1 MVYLTRVSNWLIR
14 HNYSFFGKCE
24 CEVENA
30 GFYPI
35 GTPVEP
41 LKIQKQPKIVETNFV
56 LVAEKKNSL
65 VIASHCERWQ
75 ILGN

>member
-56 LVAEKKNSL
+56 LVAEKKLISYCYPL
-65 VIASHCERWQ
+65 
-75 ILGN
+75 